1 MDQLRVPATPSS
13 SLLPIPESASN
24 NHNTYQN
31 QEIIIIAVLRV
42 PGFWFIFIWD
52 PYCLYLVVYVSLLKI
67 FHQLKI

>member
-31 QEIIIIAVLRV
+31 QEIILLLQVATYWFFVYFYMGPFIVLY
-42 PGFWFIFIWD
+42 F
-52 PYCLYLVVYVSLLKI
+52 
-67 FHQLKI
+67 